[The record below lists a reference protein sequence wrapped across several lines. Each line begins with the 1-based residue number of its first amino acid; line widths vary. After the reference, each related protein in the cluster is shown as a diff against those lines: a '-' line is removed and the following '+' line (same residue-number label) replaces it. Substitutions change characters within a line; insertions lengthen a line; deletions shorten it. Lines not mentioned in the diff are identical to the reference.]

1 MSNFFTLKWDHGE
14 MKISKIGRMMT
25 PKFKLGK
32 KIVEPLHTA
41 EWINDET
48 KKYNKL
54 PGRWGRTI
62 C

>member
-14 MKISKIGRMMT
+14 IKISKIGCMMT

-48 KKYNKL
+48 KK
-54 PGRWGRTI
+54 
-62 C
+62 